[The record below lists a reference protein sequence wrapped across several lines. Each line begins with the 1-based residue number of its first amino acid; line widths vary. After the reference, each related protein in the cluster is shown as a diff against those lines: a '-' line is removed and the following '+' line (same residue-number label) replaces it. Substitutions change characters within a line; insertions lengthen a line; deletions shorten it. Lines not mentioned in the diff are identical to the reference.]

1 MNEKTLKVL
10 EFNKII
16 NRLSSMA
23 TSQLGREIIENLV
36 PSTDIAIVEEML
48 RETDDAV
55 SYIIKQGNP
64 SLGGIRD
71 IRDSIRRAE
80 IGAVLNQGDLLKV
93 SDVLRLCRNLKA
105 HVTEN
110 TRVKED
116 ENVVID
122 IINQLA
128 TNRRIEDKI
137 NRAIISEE
145 EISDEAS
152 PLLGSIRRQIRSRQ
166 EAIKDK
172 LNSMI
177 KSPHYQKY
185 MQEPIVTIRAGRYV
199 IPVKQEYR
207 SEIKGLVHDSS
218 ASGAT
223 VYIEPMAIV
232 EANNDIKQLQLKEQA
247 EIERILKELT
257 DEVINI
263 LPALKSNM
271 SLLAFFI
278 TFISIIAFYI
288 YLNYD
293 YLVFKHFISQHY
305 IYTESLDKLY
315 ESQLNRDVD
324 GKYYKYFDYIVVSSV
339 TEKIREIN
347 NDKYTYLYTPEDVTS
362 IEKAKIVLMKLA
374 DEVGMTARRHDKK
387 GRTVQIT
394 LKYTDFKTIT
404 RQKTVPATYLTK
416 EIYSA
421 GVDLL
426 EKNWNQRKPVRLIG
440 ISISGFDEKIE
451 FEQMTIMDLLN
462 MKSSGYISEK
472 TSLNAANNNLD
483 NNTFNE
489 KTGNEFGNE
498 FINDKEITGR
508 EDTHLGLSEKE
519 ERAKEER
526 LEKVLDELREKHGY
540 SKVTRAIFI
549 KESS

>member
-1 MNEKTLKVL
+1 MKKVIFLVDMNAFYISCEMTRNKELRGVPAAVAGDPKKRTGIILAANYEARAYGVKTAMVL
-10 EFNKII
+10 
-16 NRLSSMA
+16 
-23 TSQLGREIIENLV
+23 Q
-36 PSTDIAIVEEML
+36 
-48 RETDDAV
+48 DA
-55 SYIIKQGNP
+55 
-64 SLGGIRD
+64 
-71 IRDSIRRAE
+71 
-80 IGAVLNQGDLLKV
+80 
-93 SDVLRLCRNLKA
+93 LRLCPNMKLVPPDHNFYEQKSREVMEILSSYTPVLQQNSIDEAWLDMTGCEGLFGKPVEAARSIMNNIRNELGLWCS
-105 HVTEN
+105 
-110 TRVKED
+110 
-116 ENVVID
+116 IG
-122 IINQLA
+122 
-128 TNRRIEDKI
+128 
-137 NRAIISEE
+137 ISENKFLAKM
-145 EISDEAS
+145 AS
-152 PLLGSIRRQIRSRQ
+152 ELKKPLGITELWREDIQQKLWPLQIEFMHGIGKQTS
-166 EAIKDK
+166 KK
-172 LNSMI
+172 LRAMGINTI
-177 KSPHYQKY
+177 GELARFNQKTLFKVFGKTGIDMY
-185 MQEPIVTIRAGRYV
+185 ARANR
-199 IPVKQEYR
+199 ID
-207 SEIKGLVHDSS
+207 DSC
-218 ASGAT
+218 
-223 VYIEPMAIV
+223 VQV
-232 EANNDIKQLQLKEQA
+232 RDDNDIK
-247 EIERILKELT
+247 
-257 DEVINI
+257 
-263 LPALKSNM
+263 
-271 SLLAFFI
+271 
-278 TFISIIAFYI
+278 SIG
-288 YLNYD
+288 
-293 YLVFKHFISQHY
+293 
-305 IYTESLDKLY
+305 
-315 ESQLNRDVD
+315 R
-324 GKYYKYFDYIVVSSV
+324 SV
-339 TEKIREIN
+339 T
-347 NDKYTYLYTPEDVTS
+347 LPEDVTS

-472 TSLNAANNNLD
+472 TSLNTANNNLD